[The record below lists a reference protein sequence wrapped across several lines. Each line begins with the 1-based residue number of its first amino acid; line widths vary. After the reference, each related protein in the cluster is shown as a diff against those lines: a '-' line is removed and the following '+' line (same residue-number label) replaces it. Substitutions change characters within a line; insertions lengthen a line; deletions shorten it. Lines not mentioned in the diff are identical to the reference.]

1 MWQREFIHGRRFK
14 GQEGQSL
21 VETALTLPLLLGI
34 GFNIINWGYLWFMVL
49 ALSAAPRMG
58 VQYATQGGAAGT
70 ASAVPSTTA
79 VTNLVW
85 DNVTNA
91 VHGATTSTVA
101 VQVCTS
107 AKGVS
112 GTGSSTIAQCDQ
124 FGPAFT
130 FPAPAADP
138 EAPVFVLDRV
148 DVEYTVTPIIPG
160 TAFNVILPANLKF
173 HRQVSMRSLY

>member
-1 MWQREFIHGRRFK
+1 MWQRKLVRRRRFK

-21 VETALTLPLLLGI
+21 VETAIAMPLLLGLA
-34 GFNIINWGYLWFMVL
+34 FNMINWGYLWFMVL

-70 ASAVPSTTA
+70 AIAVPSTTA
-79 VTNLVW
+79 VSNLVY
-85 DNVTNA
+85 DNLTNA
-91 VHGATTSTVA
+91 IKGATTSNAA

-107 AKGVS
+107 AKGV
-112 GTGSSTIAQCDQ
+112 TGSGASTIAQCDQ

-130 FPAPAADP
+130 FSAPAADP
-138 EAPVFVLDRV
+138 EAPVYVLDRV

-160 TAFNVILPANLKF
+160 TAFTVILPANLKF